1 MYSFGFVTLCS
12 KSVVMLRYGNGNV
25 PSRQC
30 ITKHGRRFQTDI
42 DPQGVTGFENRHLYV
57 EHNCPKITP
66 EVIEKAMGLI
76 RESYDQVINYV

>member
-1 MYSFGFVTLCS
+1 
-12 KSVVMLRYGNGNV
+12 MLRYGNGNV

-30 ITKHGRRFQTDI
+30 ITKHGRRLQTDI

-57 EHNCPKITP
+57 EHHCSKITP
-66 EVIEKAMGLI
+66 EKIEEAMGLI